1 MRSRALVRLSLV
13 VVALSML
20 ALPARSLAGQI
31 VFQHGVQT
39 SGSSLWVMND
49 DGTDQRALITNQG
62 GIANPAEPNL
72 FPDSTNLAFS
82 ASAPGLAGFSGAE
95 SCGYNCIGIYSVIGG
110 TLRRVSPAVV
120 SCEADT
126 ADCATQIDQFPSLTA
141 DGRVVYEHEGGL
153 VGQIC
158 SYYECGVYG
167 GLSSVFLVQSDEG
180 ADTPTNW
187 ATSNGDGTGGQ
198 YQATYPLDAPSADPG
213 NADLVAYPGLE
224 DYDCTAPDG
233 CDPLSVDEQNG
244 TGAYNI
250 TDASCSCGSES
261 VVSVLGWSPNGQYIL
276 VDYGPGSL
284 APGLWIFENQPN
296 AYSGG
301 SGTASGAIYGTGWW
315 VAEPGNSDTLGGGGA
330 ITSNTPGQGQ
340 VIFTFDGDIV
350 SVAGSCWGG
359 TPTITNGQ
367 TLTKTIYPTCT
378 SINELTTDGQDN
390 FPTWTSATA
399 MIGIP
404 PNKVP
409 PPGGKATSTLGK
421 VGVSGTS
428 VSVSLKCSAGS
439 GDCADTLGLGTD
451 ETLRGSKV
459 VAVAASKTRH
469 KVLIVGAGR
478 VTLAAGRSETVKL
491 SLDGAG
497 RKLLKKFHKLPVL
510 VIAVQG
516 SRTFG
521 SHKVTFRYHG

>member
-1 MRSRALVRLSLV
+1 
-13 VVALSML
+13 
-20 ALPARSLAGQI
+20 
-31 VFQHGVQT
+31 
-39 SGSSLWVMND
+39 
-49 DGTDQRALITNQG
+49 
-62 GIANPAEPNL
+62 
-72 FPDSTNLAFS
+72 
-82 ASAPGLAGFSGAE
+82 
-95 SCGYNCIGIYSVIGG
+95 VIGG
-110 TLRRVSPAVV
+110 TLRRVSPPVV
-120 SCEADT
+120 SCNADT
-126 ADCATQIDQFPSLTA
+126 NGCAQQIDQFPTLTA

-158 SYYECGVYG
+158 GYYDCGVYG
-167 GLSSVFLVQSDEG
+167 DLSSAFLVQSDIG
-180 ADTPTNW
+180 GDTPTNW

-198 YQATYPLDAPSADPG
+198 YQVAYPLDAPSADPG

-224 DYDCTAPDG
+224 DYNCSAPD
-233 CDPLSVDEQNG
+233 Q
-244 TGAYNI
+244 
-250 TDASCSCGSES
+250 
-261 VVSVLGWSPNGQYIL
+261 
-276 VDYGPGSL
+276 
-284 APGLWIFENQPN
+284 
-296 AYSGG
+296 AYSETNQG
-301 SGTASGAIYGTGWW
+301 SGPFYGTGWW
-315 VAEPGNSDTLGGGGA
+315 LWRPSTGVAVGQGGA
-330 ITSNTPGQGQ
+330 ITSDTPAQGT
-340 VIFTFDGDIV
+340 VIFTYNGDIV
-350 SVAGSCWGG
+350 SIPGSCWGG
-359 TPTITNGQ
+359 TPTVTAGQ
-367 TLTKTIYPTCT
+367 SLPPTIAATCT
-378 SINELTTDGQDN
+378 SGTNLTGDGQDDS
-390 FPTWTSATA
+390 PTWTSSTAT
-399 MIGIP
+399 IGISS
-404 PNKVP
+404 NNGP

-491 SLDGAG
+491 SLDGAC